1 MTVGKAS
8 ALTAGF
14 LAAFALGIAIAPSVR
29 GGLADSG
36 THTTPRPAAVA
47 SEPVPAPPVAPP
59 ARVNAPRAKAPAAP
73 RNKAAAPSV
82 KVSLTEPR
90 LHDRLKPLLNRGVRM
105 DVAADGF
112 RSAEE
117 FAVIAHAARNT
128 KVPFMVLKHR
138 VVTEGRTLVDA
149 IHEAKPDLDAK
160 AEVQKA
166 QTAAKSDLAAV
177 VG

>member
-14 LAAFALGIAIAPSVR
+14 VAAFALGIAIAPSVR

-36 THTTPRPAAVA
+36 IHTTPRPAAIA
-47 SEPVPAPPVAPP
+47 PETAPVPVAPP
-59 ARVNAPRAKAPAAP
+59 ARVNAPRAKAPVAP
-73 RNKAAAPSV
+73 RKAAAPSV

-105 DVAADGF
+105 DVAANGF

-160 AEVQKA
+160 AEVQRA